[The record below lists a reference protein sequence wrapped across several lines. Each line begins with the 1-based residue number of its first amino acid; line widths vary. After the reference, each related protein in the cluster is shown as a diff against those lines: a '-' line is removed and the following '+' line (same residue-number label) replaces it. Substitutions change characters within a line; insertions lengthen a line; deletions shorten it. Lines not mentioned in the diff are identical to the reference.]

1 MWSVE
6 YYKTSMGRQPVA
18 EWRDELD
25 KSSRNNI
32 AAKIEKLREKGL
44 ELLNT
49 NMLTRILGYEADLYE
64 LIGGKYRIATYY
76 DRRDGKF
83 VLLHGFKKTKQ
94 RETRQ
99 IEQAHRRLH
108 RYLSAKGGQSDG

>member
-1 MWSVE
+1 MWFID
-6 YYKTSMGRQPVA
+6 YYKDEDGQQPVA
-18 EWRDELD
+18 EWRDGLD

-32 AAKIEKLREKGL
+32 GAKIGKLRLNGL

-49 NMLTRILGYEADLYE
+49 NMLKRILGYEADLYE
-64 LIGGKYRIATYY
+64 LIGGRYRIATYY
-76 DRRDGKF
+76 DRRDDKF

-94 RETRQ
+94 RETLQ
-99 IEQAHRRLH
+99 IEQARRLLH